1 MCVCLL
7 RACVVNG
14 SLSSFLIIVLTC
26 FFQEEIFFDMYVSS
40 EYFQLEAHLKPTDKG
55 GVSEKRTVE
64 GLLAR
69 YKEGVV
75 AANYPVVVDAASM
88 TLTTLHPLPTKGSRL
103 REFLGEDLIASV
115 EATLGASTSEEVRG
129 VVEGRL
135 RPDTLE
141 PWGEWVPNPA
151 VTQSLIEKLNPQG
164 ACKFTVCGL

>member
-26 FFQEEIFFDMYVSS
+26 FFQEEIFFNMYITS
-40 EYFQLEAHLKPTDKG
+40 EYFKAYLKSTNKG
-55 GVSEKRTVE
+55 GVSENRTVE
-64 GLLAR
+64 GLPAR

-115 EATLGASTSEEVRG
+115 EATLGTPTETVRG
-129 VVEGRL
+129 VVEGCL